1 MDDAPWTD
9 QGAGT
14 VDVALVDAWVRLS
27 VEELTAVRPRLDA
40 LNVFPVADADTGT
53 NMLLTMRAGSD
64 ASHGADLSTV
74 LTTLA
79 RGALLGARGNSGV
92 ILAAYLGGIARH
104 LGSAGG
110 ASATDLADALAA
122 GAVAARDAVA
132 DPVPGTALTAADAAA
147 SAARACAGEV
157 DRAPTVR
164 SVATVAADAAD
175 RAVEESS
182 SLLAVLRDA
191 DVPDAGAAGIA
202 AVLGA
207 LARAA
212 GASRPR
218 AETELPHHEV
228 DRPSGGPEFEVM
240 FVVRAA
246 PEAPPEVD
254 VAAGLRQALTECGD
268 SVAVVAGPGHWQGHV
283 HTDRPL
289 RALAAGQEVAD
300 SAGAEMRQMCVHSL
314 DLPGHHAGAPSG
326 PAVPGSLG
334 VVVVTASPG
343 LVTDYARAGAVV
355 LVSPGDLEQSELDRA
370 LAEAG
375 GTTTVVLPAVAAGPN
390 LDVRGATVVPAPTD
404 LHAVAALAAVQVAD
418 GPVLDAMAHAAASVR
433 ATRVEPGGDVTVT
446 VGGVMHPGIG
456 VLTLLHA
463 DGCTPADLRAVT
475 DVVEAASPGVEI
487 VVLASGRPGRT
498 IEVGVE

>member
-27 VEELTAVRPRLDA
+27 VDELTAVRPRLDA

-92 ILAAYLGGIARH
+92 ILAAYLGGIALH
-104 LGSAGG
+104 LGSAEG

-157 DRAPTVR
+157 DRAQTVR
-164 SVATVAADAAD
+164 GVATVAADAAD

-240 FVVRAA
+240 LVVRAA

-289 RALAAGQEVAD
+289 RALAAAQEVAD

-314 DLPGHHAGAPSG
+314 DLPGHHAGALSE

-334 VVVVTASPG
+334 VVVVTASPAWSRTTPGRAPSCSSVPETWSRASSTG
-343 LVTDYARAGAVV
+343 LWQRPAARRRSC
-355 LVSPGDLEQSELDRA
+355 SPPSPPGRTSTS
-370 LAEAG
+370 AERRSCPRPR
-375 GTTTVVLPAVAAGPN
+375 T
-390 LDVRGATVVPAPTD
+390 
-404 LHAVAALAAVQVAD
+404 
-418 GPVLDAMAHAAASVR
+418 
-433 ATRVEPGGDVTVT
+433 
-446 VGGVMHPGIG
+446 
-456 VLTLLHA
+456 
-463 DGCTPADLRAVT
+463 CTPSRPSRRSRSRMALSSTRWCT
-475 DVVEAASPGVEI
+475 P
-487 VVLASGRPGRT
+487 LPRCGRPGSSPGT
-498 IEVGVE
+498 TSP